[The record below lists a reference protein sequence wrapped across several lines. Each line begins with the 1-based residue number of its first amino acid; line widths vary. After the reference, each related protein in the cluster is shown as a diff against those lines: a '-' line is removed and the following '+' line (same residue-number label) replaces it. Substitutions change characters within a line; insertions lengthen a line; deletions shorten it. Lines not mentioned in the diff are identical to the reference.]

1 MGHDLDLSASA
12 PAGVRGTARGVP
24 AVSERGTVG
33 AAQWRLL
40 PVELGRWNSVFKRF
54 SRWGERGI
62 WTDLHRHVADDPDL
76 QEVFLD
82 STIVRA
88 HACAAG
94 PPKAPRWR
102 KPWGVLVAAS
112 ARKSTR

>member
-1 MGHDLDLSASA
+1 MGHDLDLSGSA

-24 AVSERGTVG
+24 AVSERGAVG

-54 SRWGERGI
+54 SRWGKRGI
-62 WTDLHRHVADDPDL
+62 WTDLHRQVAGDPDL

-88 HACAAG
+88 HACVAG
-94 PPKAPRWR
+94 QPKAPRWW
-102 KPWGVLVAAS
+102 KPWSAPEGAS
-112 ARKSTR
+112 VPRFMR